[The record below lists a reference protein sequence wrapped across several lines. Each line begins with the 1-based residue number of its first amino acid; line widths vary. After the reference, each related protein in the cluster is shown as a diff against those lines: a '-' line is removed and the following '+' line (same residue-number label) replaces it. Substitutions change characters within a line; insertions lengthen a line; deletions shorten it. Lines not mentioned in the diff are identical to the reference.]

1 MPKYEDGYRQ
11 LPHYLKAKE
20 YPAGDDTA
28 KVLPAGK
35 AAADMDPMALAS
47 MIAES
52 SSGDALIPMTEENA
66 LQLVKTITGKDYAA
80 V

>member
-1 MPKYEDGYRQ
+1 
-11 LPHYLKAKE
+11 
-20 YPAGDDTA
+20 
-28 KVLPAGK
+28 
-35 AAADMDPMALAS
+35 MDPMALAS